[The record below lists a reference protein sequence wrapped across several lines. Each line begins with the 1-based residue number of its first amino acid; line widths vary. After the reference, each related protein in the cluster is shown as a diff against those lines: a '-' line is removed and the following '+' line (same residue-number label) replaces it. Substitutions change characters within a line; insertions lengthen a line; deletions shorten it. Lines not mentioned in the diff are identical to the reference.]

1 MIVIKYNQ
9 NEECD
14 ASAHIK
20 NALRCITAYEKAGIF
35 EKTNEKI
42 HRIVIV
48 Q

>member
-9 NEECD
+9 NEKCD

-20 NALRCITAYEKAGIF
+20 SVPRCITAYEKAEIF

>member
-14 ASAHIK
+14 AQAHIK
-20 NALRCITAYEKAGIF
+20 SALRCITAYEKAEIF
-35 EKTNEKI
+35 EKSNEKI

>member
-1 MIVIKYNQ
+1 MLVIKYNQ

-14 ASAHIK
+14 AQTHIK
-20 NALRCITAYEKAGIF
+20 SALRCITAYERAGLF